1 MATPFDTLLD
11 LRDQSKLAG
20 DVDPAA
26 LFASY
31 LKQIEALVS
40 HVDRESRNEGDSMK
54 IALVVIGVIVLAVL
68 AVFGWAMGSR
78 NTLVTEREAVNAA
91 WSQVDVAL
99 QRRADLIPNL
109 VETVKGFA
117 KQEQAVIKEVTD
129 ARAALGGART
139 PSEKIQANAQLDGAL
154 SRLLVVV
161 ENYPQLKSNENFL
174 RLQDELAGTENRI
187 AVERRKYNETVQR
200 YNTDIELFPKNI
212 AASMFGF
219 QRNDAYFKT
228 EPGARNA
235 PKVSF

>member
-1 MATPFDTLLD
+1 M
-11 LRDQSKLAG
+11 K
-20 DVDPAA
+20 AA
-26 LFASY
+26 L
-31 LKQIEALVS
+31 I
-40 HVDRESRNEGDSMK
+40 
-54 IALVVIGVIVLAVL
+54 VIGVIVILVL
-68 AVFGWAMGSR
+68 GVFGWAMGSR

-109 VETVKGFA
+109 VQTVKGYA
-117 KQEQAVIKEVTD
+117 KQEQTVIKEVTD
-129 ARAALGGART
+129 ARAALGGERN
-139 PSEKIQANAQLDGAL
+139 PQEKIQANSQLDGAL

-200 YNTDIELFPKNI
+200 YNTDIELFPNNI
-212 AASMFGF
+212 TASMFGF

-228 EPGARNA
+228 EPGARTA
-235 PKVSF
+235 PKVAF